1 MGFFRLVCV
10 GGPAQGGESGN
21 KERVQS
27 GLDLEET
34 LKSWE
39 PRPGN
44 HVRGD
49 WREQSAR
56 DSLHAPQMPSSQ
68 TSGSHASQK
77 ASMALSK
84 APMSFAPYSFT
95 NKPEIGGLG
104 ADEACYCQTL
114 HERTVQTTLLIIADC
129 LA

>member
-1 MGFFRLVCV
+1 MGFFCLVCV
-10 GGPAQGGESGN
+10 GGLAQGGESGS

-39 PRPGN
+39 PSP
-44 HVRGD
+44 GD
-49 WREQSAR
+49 WGEQSAR
-56 DSLHAPQMPSSQ
+56 DCLHAHQMPSSR

-84 APMSFAPYSFT
+84 APMSLSPFIITATYRALLVYKHSESWGP
-95 NKPEIGGLG
+95 PG
-104 ADEACYCQTL
+104 AYKDAI
-114 HERTVQTTLLIIADC
+114 R
-129 LA
+129 LAVL

>member
-1 MGFFRLVCV
+1 MEGLGHRTGMGFFRLVCV
-10 GGPAQGGESGN
+10 WGSAQGGESGN
-21 KERVQS
+21 TERVQS

-39 PRPGN
+39 PHPGN

-56 DSLHAPQMPSSQ
+56 DSLHAPQMPSSR

-84 APMSFAPYSFT
+84 APMSLSPFIITATYRALLVYKHS
-95 NKPEIGGLG
+95 ELG
-104 ADEACYCQTL
+104 ATW
-114 HERTVQTTLLIIADC
+114 C
-129 LA
+129 LQGRH